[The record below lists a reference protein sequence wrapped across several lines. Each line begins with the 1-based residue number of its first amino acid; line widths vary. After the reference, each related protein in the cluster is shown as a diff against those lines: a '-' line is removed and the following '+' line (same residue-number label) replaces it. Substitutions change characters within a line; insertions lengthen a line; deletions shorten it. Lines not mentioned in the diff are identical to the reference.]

1 MGQKIPV
8 FRPWGSNG
16 STQYVYVGDETP
28 PTIIIDNKVINQD
41 SKRKSEEEGLP
52 FNKD

>member
-16 STQYVYVGDETP
+16 STQYVYVGDD